1 MTTTKQSKTKLYAYL
16 WDTIHLF
23 YGIYYVLWGIK
34 ITSTEANR
42 VSYSWVFQIRG
53 AHVFRKNQ
61 YVHGWFAAMETTY
74 DSVAEMSLQMLLR
87 GYITTKRGLGPG
99 MGQGVWLPL

>member
-16 WDTIHLF
+16 WDILILF

-42 VSYSWVFQIRG
+42 ISYYRVFQIRD
-53 AHVFRKNQ
+53 AHVFRKSQ
-61 YVHGWFAAMETTY
+61 
-74 DSVAEMSLQMLLR
+74 
-87 GYITTKRGLGPG
+87 
-99 MGQGVWLPL
+99 